1 MATKLGLYNEAALIL
16 KLRNVDSLTE
26 NTPTRITFDHAYA
39 VAVDYMLGQASWHFA
54 SRVAA
59 LTAETTTEPSFG
71 YNNYFAKP
79 DDFARLIEISR
90 NDNFF
95 PTLDEFS
102 EEAGYWAANC
112 DPLYIK
118 YVSTDAQYGGD
129 LGRWTPHFTRAT
141 AFEIAERCAGKLT
154 KMSEGDL
161 DRLEKRKMA
170 ALHKAKSSEAY
181 GQPVKRPPPGSLV
194 RARMGARQHDRY
206 PRDR

>member
-1 MATKLGLYNEAALIL
+1 MADKLSLYNEAALIL

-26 NTPTRITFDHAYA
+26 NTPTRITFDHAYN
-39 VAVDYMLGQASWHFA
+39 VVVDYMLAQANWHFA
-54 SRVAA
+54 ARIAA
-59 LTAETTTEPSFG
+59 IDPETTTEPSFG
-71 YNNYFAKP
+71 PNNYFAKP

-90 NDNFF
+90 HPNFY
-95 PTLDEFS
+95 PTLDAFT

-118 YVSTDAQYGGD
+118 YVSNDLQYGRD
-129 LGRWTPHFTRAT
+129 LGRWTAHFTRAT

-154 KMSEGDL
+154 KMSDGDL

-170 ALHKAKSSEAY
+170 ALHKAKSVEAY
-181 GQPVKRPPPGSLV
+181 GQPMQRLQPGNLT

-206 PRDR
+206 PRER